1 MEQPCDIAAE
11 VRQGKV
17 SGVGYVDGQRLLG
30 ASGPRDALN
39 KMPCLG
45 KEGMLVWTETARLNA
60 ILGGMSLS
68 LKSFKS
74 GLNCYTAFVGAR
86 LRWHVCACAGMPTAG
101 RQVLPRGRLLPSEP
115 DRVAGL
121 VDALQVRR
129 HEAGRHWCAW
139 ACGWVCALQVAPD
152 LWELPELRKNRLHDR
167 ESQHDGTRCM
177 RSRVLGWIGFETSGV
192 PCPRA
197 GESESVGQEKGQL

>member
-1 MEQPCDIAAE
+1 MEQPRDIAAE

-30 ASGPRDALN
+30 ASGPRDALT

-45 KEGMLVWTETARLNA
+45 KEGMLVWTETVRLNA

-139 ACGWVCALQVAPD
+139 ACGWARCRSHRTFGNYLSFVKTGCMIVKASTTVRGACA
-152 LWELPELRKNRLHDR
+152 R
-167 ESQHDGTRCM
+167 
-177 RSRVLGWIGFETSGV
+177 TS
-192 PCPRA
+192 
-197 GESESVGQEKGQL
+197 